1 MEEYTIE
8 TLAAEL
14 GIDRPVLKEILELQS
29 TMPNATLLTSEQV
42 ETVRA
47 AIAPSGATSAPPTAA
62 KAPTAAPKPAEK
74 DEVVFCWPKMKKAA
88 FSIGRR
94 DDDGNLLPAIRRQAV
109 NGVMRLSKKNKEDA
123 IMIAHLR
130 KHGANQ
136 ANGGTRFAEFKGS
149 IEQSGTK
156 VGGRIQELLM
166 AMQPRTLTQLAAD
179 CLDGDLVKAQLLP
192 VGDQIALV
200 LGLNEE

>member
-14 GIDRPVLKEILELQS
+14 GIDRPILKKILKLQS
-29 TMPNATLLTSEQV
+29 TMPNATVLTAEQV
-42 ETVRA
+42 ETVKA
-47 AIAPSGATSAPPTAA
+47 AVAPDGSQSEPPAPSAQPTPP
-62 KAPTAAPKPAEK
+62 APKPVEK
-74 DEVVFCWPKMKKAA
+74 DEVVFCWPKMKKAS
-88 FSIGRR
+88 FSIGRK
-94 DDDGNLLPAIRRQAV
+94 DDAGNVLPAIRRQAV
-109 NGVMRLSKKNKEDA
+109 NGVMRLSNKNKDDA

-136 ANGGTRFAEFKGS
+136 ANGGTRFAEFKGAIDS
-149 IEQSGTK
+149 DGTK
-156 VGGRIQELLM
+156 VGGRIQELM

-179 CLDGDLVKAQLLP
+179 CLDGNLVKAQLLP